1 MAQTALDIGFEGIHL
16 ESHINPDKALSDAKQ
31 QITPEAF
38 GEMISILHSR
48 ESLEHN
54 PFAENQLEI
63 LRGKIDSLDNYLLEL
78 LSERMDVVR
87 EIADYKRENNLAIV
101 QPSRWTEIL
110 ESRLSTGERKHLT
123 QKFIKELFHAVHKES
138 IHHQTEVMLTE
149 VKPEVK

>member
-1 MAQTALDIGFEGIHL
+1 
-16 ESHINPDKALSDAKQ
+16 
-31 QITPEAF
+31 
-38 GEMISILHSR
+38 
-48 ESLEHN
+48 
-54 PFAENQLEI
+54 
-63 LRGKIDSLDNYLLEL
+63 
-78 LSERMDVVR
+78 MDVVR